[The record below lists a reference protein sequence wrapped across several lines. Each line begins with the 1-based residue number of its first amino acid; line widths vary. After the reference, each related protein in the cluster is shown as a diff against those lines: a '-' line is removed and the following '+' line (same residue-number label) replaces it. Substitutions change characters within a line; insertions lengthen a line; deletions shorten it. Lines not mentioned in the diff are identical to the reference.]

1 MNGTPRMNVAANS
14 SSSSVMKYGIYLLVA
29 VVVIYLVSRLV
40 FQGSSLEVPVMT
52 ATQIANPTTPITT
65 TITNK
70 GPLLIKPGGEYSFS
84 FWIYINSWGNSKTRS
99 VLNLLDSS
107 SAFSGKTLMSVML
120 YPSDPM
126 MAIRLNTTPAAATD
140 ATSNATRMS
149 LISNGTSSSSLISQA
164 GSTPQCDIQG
174 IDLQRWINIT
184 VSTNGR
190 VVDIYYDGKLNRSC
204 VLNGII
210 NGSTSASTQS
220 VQIGEGGGFTG
231 SFGVMNYYAYAL
243 TPDRIYS
250 IYLAGPGGP
259 PSFLSYLQA
268 KLGINLTYTSA

>member
-1 MNGTPRMNVAANS
+1 MNAAPRMNVASNS
-14 SSSSVMKYGIYLLVA
+14 SSSMMKYGIYILVA

-40 FQGSSLEVPVMT
+40 FQGSALEVPVT
-52 ATQIANPTTPITT
+52 TVTQIANPTSLVTLPITSD
-65 TITNK
+65 
-70 GPLLIKPGGEYSFS
+70 GRLRIKPGGEYTFS
-84 FWIYINSWGNSKTRS
+84 FWVYIHDWGSAKPKGILSILDDGLSGSSLLS
-99 VLNLLDSS
+99 VL
-107 SAFSGKTLMSVML
+107 L

-126 MAIRLNTTPAAATD
+126 MDIRINTTNSPAYDVTKS
-140 ATSNATRMS
+140 TTRQS
-149 LISNGTSSSSLISQA
+149 LLGGTGSLT
-164 GSTPQCDIQG
+164 GSDGTTPQCDIG
-174 IDLQRWINIT
+174 AIDLQRWINVT
-184 VSTNGR
+184 VCTNGR

-204 VLNGII
+204 VLPGII
-210 NGSTSASTQS
+210 NAGAKGQQK
-220 VQIGEGGGFTG
+220 VVLGEGGGFTG